1 MNLKELATQLA
12 GIKLIES
19 AAKVAAEKLRVEFQ
33 ARLLEVGADSAR
45 AEIDGQE
52 IGKVSLTV
60 PKPSPSVFDE
70 EAFTKWVYERY
81 QEEIEYSVRE
91 AFRKKI
97 LSEVKEVDGKAV
109 DSNGEFVDGV
119 VFRTREAYVTTRFN
133 SGGKDIVLKALRESD
148 SLINH
153 IVELSQ
159 SEPKELDK

>member
-19 AAKVAAEKLRVEFQ
+19 AAKVAVDKLRIEFQ

-60 PKPSPSVFDE
+60 PKSAPAIIDE
-70 EAFTKWVYERY
+70 GKFTKWVYDRY
-81 QEEIEYSVRE
+81 QDEIEYSVRE
-91 AFRKKI
+91 VFKRKL
-97 LSEVKEVDGKAV
+97 LSQLKEVDGKAV
-109 DSNGEFVDGV
+109 DTNGEFVDGV
-119 VFRTREAYVTTRFN
+119 TFRQRDAYITTRFN
-133 SGGKDIVLKALRESD
+133 QGGKDIVLKALRESD

-153 IVELSQ
+153 IVDLAQ
-159 SEPKELDK
+159 ADKKEIEN

>member
-33 ARLLEVGADSAR
+33 SKLLEVGADSAR
-45 AEIDGQE
+45 AEINGEE

-60 PKPSPSVFDE
+60 PKPAPAVIDE
-70 EAFTKWVYERY
+70 EKFTKWVYERY
-81 QEEIEYSVRE
+81 QDEIEYSVRE
-91 AFRKKI
+91 AFKKK
-97 LSEVKEVDGKAV
+97 LLGEVKEVDGKAV
-109 DSNGEFVDGV
+109 DANGEFVDGV
-119 VFRTREAYVTTRFN
+119 IFRQREAYVTTRFN

-159 SEPKELDK
+159 SEPKEVTK